1 MQERFKEYEVYFNES
16 IKLMDEMEKRQDI
29 LDEIKY
35 EIEKEYGSWTL
46 ISKARKRK
54 LVKEAEDHQKAWQV
68 VINQGERLQ
77 KEFAK
82 RIDDYMGST
91 F

>member
-1 MQERFKEYEVYFNES
+1 MQERFKEYEAYFNES
-16 IKLMDEMEKRQDI
+16 IKVMDEMEKRQDI
-29 LDEIKY
+29 LDERKV

-46 ISKARKRK
+46 VPKARKRK
-54 LVKEAEDHQKAWQV
+54 LTKEVEDHWKNWQI

-77 KEFAK
+77 KEFTN
-82 RIDDYMGST
+82 RIDEYMGST